1 MALISRLAD
10 YVRGGVAQDTI
21 LEGKLVTLT
30 NSGILNDLPNVRL
43 ATSGATNVFVMT
55 IPPDNFARPTNA
67 LQYLATDLS
76 VIRGDLN
83 TGWESDPYTDT
94 VYRIGKS
101 ALEAPTAVSGE
112 RVLLN
117 RDCTAT
123 VTSGCFI
130 ASDEI
135 KVPGAFVKVADDGTA
150 RFEVTTNASA
160 KVGFVEEYDATR
172 NYLVVTLR

>member
-43 ATSGATNVFVMT
+43 AASGATNVFVMT

-76 VIRGDLN
+76 VIRGDIN
-83 TGWESDPYTDT
+83 TG
-94 VYRIGKS
+94 
-101 ALEAPTAVSGE
+101 
-112 RVLLN
+112 
-117 RDCTAT
+117 
-123 VTSGCFI
+123 
-130 ASDEI
+130 
-135 KVPGAFVKVADDGTA
+135 
-150 RFEVTTNASA
+150 
-160 KVGFVEEYDATR
+160 
-172 NYLVVTLR
+172 